1 MAFRQMTVDSEAGPY
16 QMWVDD
22 ATGQTTTTNPALAGA
37 GLGYVNEMRQGPDG
51 AMVDTQLVST
61 IGGIPADQFI
71 TRPRA
76 DGRLETY
83 NPKTGQWE
91 KTYRAP
97 FDMAGGNQFVPES
110 IGKPIGGAFIEF
122 NNPAE
127 NSGGFME
134 DFVFPA
140 VVGGIAGGGLL
151 GMAGFGP
158 MAAGSGSLGNI
169 ASGGGAFGATEG
181 LGMAGSFDALSG
193 AGLGA
198 TGAGSGAMDTS
209 WFEPWMDAAT
219 GGGTPAIDDAAANL
233 LMQET
238 AGGNL
243 MGGGAQGSWQ
253 QQLLN
258 MGIPLPDSLK
268 SALSTANSGLGA
280 ANTLSSLFGGSGG
293 SSGGTGGSLW
303 DILGRA
309 APGLLGAYASNQQ
322 TNAMTDL
329 ANKFSEYGAP
339 SRARYEASMTPGFDP
354 TSIAGYQG
362 ALDTAS
368 QSILRKLSATGG
380 NPYGN
385 PGGLI
390 EANKQIVAGTA
401 LPAIQQYQNQN
412 ANTGGLGALAAAY
425 PSTQQAATQSGAN
438 VYNALGSAVGN
449 VVNPP
454 QTASQSLADIYKL
467 INSGMK
473 AA

>member
-22 ATGQTTTTNPALAGA
+22 ATGQTSTTNPALAGA
-37 GLGYVNEMRQGPDG
+37 GLGYTNEMRQGPDG

-61 IGGIPADQFI
+61 IGGIPADQFK
-71 TRPRA
+71 TRPTA
-76 DGRLETY
+76 IGGLETF
-83 NPKTGQWE
+83 NPLSGQWE
-91 KTYRAP
+91 RTYRAP
-97 FDMAGGNQFVPES
+97 FDMAGGNQFLPES
-110 IGKPIGGAFIEF
+110 IAKPIGGSESFTNVP
-122 NNPAE
+122 NN
-127 NSGGFME
+127 NSGGFFE

-181 LGMAGSFDALSG
+181 LGMAGSFNGLSAGAVPLTSGAAGLGLTEAELAAAG
-193 AGLGA
+193 AGLGSGIEGA
-198 TGAGSGAMDTS
+198 AIGAGPVAAGSGLA
-209 WFEPWMDAAT
+209 
-219 GGGTPAIDDAAANL
+219 
-233 LMQET
+233 
-238 AGGNL
+238 
-243 MGGGAQGSWQ
+243 
-253 QQLLN
+253 
-258 MGIPLPDSLK
+258 
-268 SALSTANSGLGA
+268 GLGA
-280 ANTLSSLFGGSGG
+280 SGVGTSAATSAAGGALSKILNGTAT
-293 SSGGTGGSLW
+293 SSDYL
-303 DILGRA
+303 DIIGRA

-390 EANKQIVAGTA
+390 EANKQIVSGTA
-401 LPAIQQYQNQN
+401 MPIIQNYQNQN

-425 PSTQQAATQSGAN
+425 PSTQAAATQSGSN
-438 VYNALGSAVGN
+438 VYNALGNAAGEAF
-449 VVNPP
+449 NPK
-454 QTASQSLADIYKL
+454 QTPAQSLADIYKL

>member
-1 MAFRQMTVDSEAGPY
+1 MAWRQMTIESEAGPY
-16 QMWVDD
+16 QVWIDD
-22 ATGQTTTTNPALAGA
+22 QTGQTTTTNPALAGA
-37 GLGYVNEMRQGPDG
+37 GLGYTNEMRQGADG
-51 AMVDTQLVST
+51 GMIDTQLVNS
-61 IGGIPADQFI
+61 IGGVSPNQFQ
-71 TRPRA
+71 TRVKA
-76 DGRLETY
+76 DGRLETL
-83 NPKTGQWE
+83 NPTTGQWE

-122 NNPAE
+122 NKPAE

-169 ASGGGAFGATEG
+169 ASGSGAFGATEG
-181 LGMAGSFDALSG
+181 LGMAGSFNGLSAGAVPLTSGAAGLGLTEAELAAAG
-193 AGLGA
+193 AGLGSGIEGA
-198 TGAGSGAMDTS
+198 AIGAGPVAAGSGLA
-209 WFEPWMDAAT
+209 
-219 GGGTPAIDDAAANL
+219 
-233 LMQET
+233 
-238 AGGNL
+238 
-243 MGGGAQGSWQ
+243 
-253 QQLLN
+253 
-258 MGIPLPDSLK
+258 
-268 SALSTANSGLGA
+268 GLGA
-280 ANTLSSLFGGSGG
+280 SGVGTSAATSAAGGALSKILNGTAT
-293 SSGGTGGSLW
+293 SSDYL
-303 DILGRA
+303 DIIGRA

-368 QSILRKLSATGG
+368 QSILRKLSAQNG
-380 NPYGN
+380 NPFGN